1 MKENKSK
8 FPKSLSE
15 IKLFPCPPAA
25 DDFCKQVS
33 HKSDDMWSYRSKATQ
48 SLWLSS
54 CCSSHGCRSHLSSF
68 IQAAR
73 CRSEKQ
79 SLCLQLHHVASIFDS
94 DCFICHC
101 QRNPPKQKTNPSAR
115 LGNEGHINMCCANSC
130 TGRGEAT
137 LQGGGVAPPF
147 TLHCHKIRGCFKMEI
162 QDATWSSWLWRQ
174 SGESTVDDVTTRQT
188 RQKVARNMFLPGAY
202 KLLPGFS
209 SPRPSAVML
218 PSNSQTAQTTLQ
230 HTHNMYYKTFALRH
244 ANTHWCTHLSASVA
258 PIVQK
263 KMCTDPTEDFH
274 ALSLW
279 STHTYT
285 HIHNLITSVEAG
297 VGVLEIKAGQGV
309 IWYLRLLHAHA
320 LDSHQRHV
328 PHFSSALASSGWYHT
343 TDIAAF
349 SPFLALRAYVCVFF
363 KRRKHENY
371 TERCLYTHLYVCVRV
386 SVWDR
391 WENG

>member
-1 MKENKSK
+1 MISANKWVTRAMTC
-8 FPKSLSE
+8 E
-15 IKLFPCPPAA
+15 VTGRKL
-25 DDFCKQVS
+25 
-33 HKSDDMWSYRSKATQ
+33 
-48 SLWLSS
+48 
-54 CCSSHGCRSHLSSF
+54 RSHCDYPL
-68 IQAAR
+68 
-73 CRSEKQ
+73 
-79 SLCLQLHHVASIFDS
+79 VAHLTVADL
-94 DCFICHC
+94 ICHHLS
-101 QRNPPKQKTNPSAR
+101 KQPGVDLKNRACVFSYIMLLQYLIRIASSVTVSVTLQNKKQTPQGR
-115 LGNEGHINMCCANSC
+115 GNL
-130 TGRGEAT
+130 TGRRSG
-137 LQGGGVAPPF
+137 PPF

-285 HIHNLITSVEAG
+285 HTHNLITSVEAG
-297 VGVLEIKAGQGV
+297 VG
-309 IWYLRLLHAHA
+309 
-320 LDSHQRHV
+320 
-328 PHFSSALASSGWYHT
+328 F
-343 TDIAAF
+343 
-349 SPFLALRAYVCVFF
+349 
-363 KRRKHENY
+363 
-371 TERCLYTHLYVCVRV
+371 
-386 SVWDR
+386 
-391 WENG
+391 

>member
-101 QRNPPKQKTNPSAR
+101 QCNPPKQKTNPSAR

-137 LQGGGVAPPF
+137 LQGGGVAPPSRS
-147 TLHCHKIRGCFKMEI
+147 TVTRLEGASRWKSKTQPDHRGCEGRVGSPLW
-162 QDATWSSWLWRQ
+162 TTWRQ
-174 SGESTVDDVTTRQT
+174 GKLGRRSPGTCFYQ
-188 RQKVARNMFLPGAY
+188 AR
-202 KLLPGFS
+202 
-209 SPRPSAVML
+209 
-218 PSNSQTAQTTLQ
+218 
-230 HTHNMYYKTFALRH
+230 
-244 ANTHWCTHLSASVA
+244 
-258 PIVQK
+258 
-263 KMCTDPTEDFH
+263 
-274 ALSLW
+274 
-279 STHTYT
+279 
-285 HIHNLITSVEAG
+285 TSCC
-297 VGVLEIKAGQGV
+297 QG
-309 IWYLRLLHAHA
+309 L
-320 LDSHQRHV
+320 V
-328 PHFSSALASSGWYHT
+328 PHGPAL
-343 TDIAAF
+343 
-349 SPFLALRAYVCVFF
+349 
-363 KRRKHENY
+363 
-371 TERCLYTHLYVCVRV
+371 
-386 SVWDR
+386 
-391 WENG
+391 